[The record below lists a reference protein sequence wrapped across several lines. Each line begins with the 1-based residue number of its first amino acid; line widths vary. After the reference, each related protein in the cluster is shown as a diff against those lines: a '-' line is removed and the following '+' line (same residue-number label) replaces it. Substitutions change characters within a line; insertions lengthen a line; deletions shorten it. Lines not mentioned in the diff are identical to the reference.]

1 MGRDGVLPRRYFGYL
16 NRRFETPVFNIVLIA
31 VITLI
36 AIGLDLSQATSLIN
50 FGAFMAF
57 TVVNVCVILY
67 FFRQRRTGEPSVL
80 RGVVL
85 PASRAVVDVY
95 LLHLGGL
102 STTLGVVWL
111 ADGVG
116 YLAIMTRGFRRP
128 PPQLSLGESDAS
140 RAAS

>member
-31 VITLI
+31 VIILI
-36 AIGLDLSQATSLIN
+36 AIGLDLSEATSLIN

-67 FFRQRRTGEPSVL
+67 FLRQRRTGEPSVL

-85 PASRAVVDVY
+85 PASGAVVDV
-95 LLHLGGL
+95 LAASGRPVQD
-102 STTLGVVWL
+102 LGVVWL
-111 ADGVG
+111 AVGVG

>member
-36 AIGLDLSQATSLIN
+36 AIGLDLSEATSLIN

-67 FFRQRRTGEPSVL
+67 FLRQRRTGEPSVL

-85 PASRAVVDVY
+85 PASGAVVDV
-95 LLHLGGL
+95 LAASGRPVQD
-102 STTLGVVWL
+102 LGVVWL
-111 ADGVG
+111 ADGW
-116 YLAIMTRGFRRP
+116 AIS
-128 PPQLSLGESDAS
+128 QS
-140 RAAS
+140 